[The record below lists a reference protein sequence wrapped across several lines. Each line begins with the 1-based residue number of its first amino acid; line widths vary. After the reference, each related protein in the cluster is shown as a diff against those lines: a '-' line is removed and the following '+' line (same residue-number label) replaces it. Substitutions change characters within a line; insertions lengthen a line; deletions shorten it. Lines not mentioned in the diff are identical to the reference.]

1 VKRSLAVFALASVF
15 AATPLLF
22 AGCGSQPAAGIVL
35 ALQTDL
41 VVPDDISA
49 VALVIADDKTGKI
62 IGDPILRATAPSKD
76 GNTVR
81 FPSTLNLLTAFDAAT
96 FSADKRGARIVE
108 TIRVTLVGLRG
119 KTLGADRLDSSA
131 LESRDA
137 RVLRRIVA
145 SMPEDGMHLLRVNL
159 GALDLDTVGPIEE
172 RGGSSRPPTGR
183 DVMTNYALLRSK
195 CTIGED
201 RVGGV
206 CKPITV
212 INGDVLPLFAAA
224 DVFGGAETPENGA
237 CFDLARCFNPA
248 NRVVKKLEVTLGK
261 DGCTAPLPT
270 ELGAAPN
277 LAYERTDSETFSN
290 GASDACIADKNGRH
304 CLFRAPADGA
314 GGFGEDG
321 YSVKD
326 GRLILPLGVCRA
338 LDVRKI
344 DGLWGSASE
353 GSAPFET
360 GCPKLTEKTPVCS
373 SASAKGT
380 PSTSGVADAGDAGDQ
395 AFVYPFQGDFMAV
408 CIAYGLPAGL
418 QPLPDGGVG
427 DPGIPIRFKAT
438 AKYAPVGDGSH
449 ALDVTF
455 VSLEDGAG
463 TIEKTFDNKNETHA
477 VIDAR
482 GEGTAVATN
491 LLIPNGAFKIP
502 NPDAPKNVDVGGE
515 SADFALKIKN
525 NARFCANLTIKKP
538 YYSVGGVVVGY
549 DGGVA
554 GPCFFEGPYDVTYP
568 LKTHANGD
576 ITCP

>member
-1 VKRSLAVFALASVF
+1 VKRSFAAFALASVF
-15 AATPLLF
+15 AATPALV
-22 AGCGSQPAAGIVL
+22 AGCGSEPAAGIVL

-49 VALVIADDKTGKI
+49 VALVIADDKTENI

-76 GNTVR
+76 GNAVR
-81 FPSTLNLLTAFDAAT
+81 FPSTLNLLTAFDTAT
-96 FSADKRGARIVE
+96 FSTSKKGTRVVE

-119 KTLGADRLDSSA
+119 KALTAEKLDSSA

-145 SMPEDGMHLLRVNL
+145 SMPEDGMHLLRINL
-159 GALDLDTVGPIEE
+159 GTLDLDTVWPIEE
-172 RGGSSRPPTGR
+172 SGGTPRPPTGR
-183 DVMTNYALLRSK
+183 DVMTNYAPLRSK
-195 CTIGED
+195 CTISED

-248 NRVVKKLEVTLGK
+248 NRAVKKLEVTLGK
-261 DGCTAPLPT
+261 DGCTAPLPA
-270 ELGAAPN
+270 ELGTAPN
-277 LAYERTDSETFSN
+277 LAYERTDSETFSD

-304 CLFRAPADGA
+304 CLFRASADGS

-321 YSVKD
+321 YSVNG
-326 GRLILPLGVCRA
+326 GRLVLPLGVCRA
-338 LDVRKI
+338 LDARRI

-353 GSAPFET
+353 AAAAFDT

-408 CIAYGLPAGL
+408 CIAYGLPAGAQQL
-418 QPLPDGGVG
+418 DGGASV

-438 AKYAPVGDGSH
+438 AKYAPVGDGTH
-449 ALDVTF
+449 TLDVTF
-455 VSLEDGAG
+455 ASIAEGAT
-463 TIEKTFDNKNETHA
+463 TIEKPFNNANETHA
-477 VIDAR
+477 IIDAK

-491 LLIPNGAFKIP
+491 LLIPNGAIKILNP
-502 NPDAPKNVDVGGE
+502 NAPQNVDVGGD
-515 SADFALKIKN
+515 SADFALRVKN
-525 NARFCANLTIKKP
+525 NARFCANLTINNP
-538 YYSVGGVVVGY
+538 FYSVGGIKVPY
-549 DGGVA
+549 DGKVA

-568 LKTHANGD
+568 LKTHANSE